1 MGDNDSASN
10 FIFFV
15 AGMAI
20 GGVLAL
26 LFAPKAGSETRELI
40 ARKAG
45 EGKEYVTNRSQELK
59 RQAEDLVEKGK
70 GYVAQRKE
78 QLSAALDAS
87 IEAGK
92 QAYQEEKA
100 KQQRS

>member
-1 MGDNDSASN
+1 MAENDGGSN
-10 FIFFV
+10 FLFFI
-15 AGMAI
+15 AGVAI

-40 ARKAG
+40 ARKAE
-45 EGKEYVTNRSQELK
+45 EGRDYVTNRSQELK

-78 QLSAALDAS
+78 QFSAALDAS

-92 QAYQEEKA
+92 QAYQEEKL
-100 KQQRS
+100 KQRS